1 VRIDGVLGAGETP
14 DRQAQGHYNGR
25 RGTRQTS
32 AAARGVVGSPLGGVV
47 VGNRTNLVVLFIVQT
62 VLTLALLLTRGLRP
76 GQSLESRRQRR
87 ETHSVR
93 GGRQD
98 DTIRERRRRVDD
110 TSLEGRRRVDD
121 TSLEG
126 RRRVDDTS
134 LEGRRRVDDTSLEGR
149 GRVDGTGLGPGECG
163 TSGSRHRCN
172 RNGRRKCRS
181 HDSNLRGNQM
191 TADIRAVS
199 KLKAVVDDSVLREDF
214 VKEHEL
220 TLIERSVALVE
231 DSIPHRDRRHT
242 GARTQVGAHLQNHTE
257 SKRWRTIR

>member
-1 VRIDGVLGAGETP
+1 MRIDGVLGAGETP

-98 DTIRERRRRVDD
+98 DTIRER
-110 TSLEGRRRVDD
+110 
-121 TSLEG
+121 

>member
-1 VRIDGVLGAGETP
+1 MRIDGVLGAGETP

-93 GGRQD
+93 GGQQD
-98 DTIRERRRRVDD
+98 DTIRER
-110 TSLEGRRRVDD
+110 
-121 TSLEG
+121 

-149 GRVDGTGLGPGECG
+149 GRVDGTGLGLGECG
-163 TSGSRHRCN
+163 ISGSRHRCN

-231 DSIPHRDRRHT
+231 DSIPHRDRRQT